1 MKIEQKTLVTV
12 LAHLLRRASNCYA
25 ISPKLPG
32 AAIPHHL
39 RCPKSKAITHGG
51 SIATTRMTEQM
62 GHPCAIVQ
70 RLAARFDSSAGISGF
85 FGELFRC

>member
-32 AAIPHHL
+32 AVIPHHL

-51 SIATTRMTEQM
+51 SIGTTRMTEQM

-70 RLAARFDSSAGISGF
+70 RLVARFDFGF